1 MKKNSILFII
11 IGILFSSLG
20 SKMYINNEEQKKVQK
35 EIYNSVPLI
44 VEISNDESII
54 IDRNNIL
61 KEYGEKI
68 NILEKSLKRNEYNSL
83 YEEINK
89 IKYDDI
95 KKQLS
100 GTLLNVEKLIVE
112 KEEKAKKY
120 SSKESL
126 YGKVSAYTPYC
137 SDGCNG
143 YTANGMFV
151 GNTIY
156 YNDKEYGKV
165 RIVAADKSYPFGTI
179 VRFNNLNYFNDAV
192 YAIVLDR
199 GGAIGKGKRVLFDL
213 LFKTE
218 NEANNFGIEKNVS
231 CDILRMGY

>member
-20 SKMYINNEEQKKVQK
+20 SKIYINDEEQKELEKKV
-35 EIYNSVPLI
+35 YNSVSI
-44 VEISNDESII
+44 VVELSKIESTI

-61 KEYGEKI
+61 NTYEKKLRDI
-68 NILEKSLKRNEYNSL
+68 EKTLKRNDYDSL
-83 YEEINK
+83 IKELNN

-95 KKQLS
+95 KKK
-100 GTLLNVEKLIVE
+100 LNEKISTIEKLITE
-112 KEEKAKKY
+112 NEEKVKKY

-137 SDGCNG
+137 SDGCSG
-143 YTANGMFV
+143 YTANGMFI
-151 GNTIY
+151 GNNIY

-218 NEANNFGIEKNVS
+218 KEANDFGIEKGIS
-231 CDILRMGY
+231 CDILRLGY

>member
-1 MKKNSILFII
+1 
-11 IGILFSSLG
+11 
-20 SKMYINNEEQKKVQK
+20 
-35 EIYNSVPLI
+35 
-44 VEISNDESII
+44 
-54 IDRNNIL
+54 
-61 KEYGEKI
+61 
-68 NILEKSLKRNEYNSL
+68 
-83 YEEINK
+83 
-89 IKYDDI
+89 
-95 KKQLS
+95 
-100 GTLLNVEKLIVE
+100 
-112 KEEKAKKY
+112 
-120 SSKESL
+120 
-126 YGKVSAYTPYC
+126 
-137 SDGCNG
+137 
-143 YTANGMFV
+143 MFV